1 MRAVRFHEYGE
12 PDVLQVDIIPTPEPG
27 PDEILVD
34 IAAASVNPIDALLR
48 NGVRSVSVPM
58 VAGSDFAGTVTEVG
72 SGVDEFEVGDRVF
85 GTGMHPGFTK
95 HGTYAESTV
104 VRTDLVAKL
113 PSGVSFDTAAA
124 TALVGVTAWRGLI
137 DRASLQPAESCLI
150 HGGSGGV
157 GHVAVQL
164 ATTSGA
170 HIVSTGAVERL
181 ERIREFGADEVLQ
194 YDNDTLRADAL
205 EATGG
210 GADVIL
216 DHRLDDYH
224 QFDMDITA
232 MGGRVVVIGG
242 ATGALT
248 EAGTAR
254 GNEVTVHHMS
264 MTNLATEDDLPNI
277 RPILS
282 RLTTLLKTGE
292 VQASIDRRYD
302 LEEAAEAQQAVM
314 EDQFVGK
321 LIIEP

>member
-12 PDVLQVDIIPTPEPG
+12 PDVLQVDEVPSPEPG
-27 PDEILVD
+27 PNEILVD
-34 IAAASVNPIDALLR
+34 VAAASVNPIDALLR
-48 NGVRSVSVPM
+48 NGVRSVPVPM

-72 SGVDEFEVGDRVF
+72 SDVDEFEVGDRVF
-85 GTGMHPGFTK
+85 GTGMHPGFTE

-124 TALVGVTAWRGLI
+124 SALVGVTAWRGLI
-137 DRASLQPAESCLI
+137 DRANLQLAESCLI

-164 ATTSGA
+164 AATSAA
-170 HIVSTGAVERL
+170 HVVSTGATERL
-181 ERIREFGADEVLQ
+181 DRIREFGADEVLC
-194 YDNDTLRADAL
+194 YDSDTLRADVL
-205 EATGG
+205 EATDG
-210 GADVIL
+210 GADVIF

-224 QFDMDITA
+224 QFDIDVAAMD
-232 MGGRVVVIGG
+232 GRVVVFGG
-242 ATGALT
+242 ASGTLT

-254 GNEVTVHHMS
+254 GSEVTVHHMS
-264 MTNLATEDDLPNI
+264 MTNLATEVDLPNI
-277 RPILS
+277 GPILS
-282 RLTTLLKTGE
+282 RLATLLETGE

-302 LEEAAEAQQAVM
+302 LEEAAEAQRAVM

-321 LIIEP
+321 LVIEP